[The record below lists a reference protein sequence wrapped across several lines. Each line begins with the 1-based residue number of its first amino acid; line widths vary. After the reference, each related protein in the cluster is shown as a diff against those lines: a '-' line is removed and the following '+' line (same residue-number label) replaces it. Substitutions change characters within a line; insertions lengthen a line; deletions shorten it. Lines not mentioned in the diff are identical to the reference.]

1 MAGCMNAVREEFKLK
16 HFCFGGVKTER
27 FCYFLWNL
35 PGWVYLCYRAVLMVY
50 TVTCVGYIA
59 THRPVQVPDARWW
72 SYLTQWS
79 NLSLCLHLSL
89 HCAVAVFV
97 HCRKKIGGHRIDPTT
112 QDDPGRKNDDNNTN
126 CCCVHLC
133 TRPTSNA
140 HQARLFA
147 GESDDR
153 PPWYVCLV
161 WISFNITSTL
171 SLMVTLVYY
180 VFYRLIP
187 FYNPDIASFANVQK
201 HAINTLIVMIEHCVT
216 AVPCR
221 LYHVIYPLLFC
232 IVYLI
237 YSVIVWAD
245 DRTMIVYPNFLDW
258 RYPEKTICWMAL
270 AGLVAIPVLHALFF
284 GIHKAKM
291 AIYDPASATCHLCHV
306 SFALFSVVLSTQI
319 AKNSSAIGTYCYCHN
334 SHMPVQSNTLKPNSP
349 GE

>member
-1 MAGCMNAVREEFKLK
+1 MAGCMQSVRDEFKLT

-27 FCYFLWNL
+27 FCYFLWNP

-50 TVTCVGYIA
+50 TVTCVGIIA
-59 THRPVQVPDARWW
+59 TNRPVQVPDARWW

-97 HCRKKIGGHRIDPTT
+97 HCTKICGHRIDPHP
-112 QDDPGRKNDDNNTN
+112 QGDPGRLNDDNNTN
-126 CCCVHLC
+126 NDHHAEQL
-133 TRPTSNA
+133 
-140 HQARLFA
+140 
-147 GESDDR
+147 DDR

-161 WISFNITSTL
+161 WISFNITSTV

-180 VFYRLIP
+180 VFYRFIP
-187 FYNPDIASFANVQK
+187 FYNPDISSFANVQK
-201 HAINTLIVMIEHCVT
+201 HAINTLIVMIEQLVT

-258 RYPEKTICWMAL
+258 GNPAKTIGLMA
-270 AGLVAIPVLHALFF
+270 AVGLVVIPVLHALFF

-291 AIYDPASATCHLCHV
+291 AIYDHLV
-306 SFALFSVVLSTQI
+306 PREAEP
-319 AKNSSAIGTYCYCHN
+319 
-334 SHMPVQSNTLKPNSP
+334 PVPH
-349 GE
+349 G